1 MLAIKLHYKSQL
13 NRHYLKELMKKL
25 EWKGKLK
32 KLKKKMRNFEDIDI
46 DELYDAFKRLVFIY
60 LR

>member
-1 MLAIKLHYKSQL
+1 
-13 NRHYLKELMKKL
+13 MKKL